1 MVGVAKEQAKAIVDL
16 ANTLD
21 QIITPEDVLVG
32 ITTDGV
38 PIARGLEHVIFKY
51 IGKICRVEYIG
62 ASSKFNFVDTHKL
75 KLLKEMSGRRI
86 YVDWRT
92 VTGKLGEM
100 LKEKD
105 NESLYAVLSDPNNKA
120 DIRATTEDVAKFDFP
135 KDYEQTMK
143 IIGLWTEPHTVA
155 GLLKLKTFGGKIEYK
170 EISTEQSKSFYGAL
184 YSSMA
189 IILKAK

>member
-1 MVGVAKEQAKAIVDL
+1 MVTVTKEQAKAIVDL
-16 ANTLD
+16 ANELE

-38 PIARGLEHVIFKY
+38 PVARGIEYIFKCK
-51 IGKICRVEYIG
+51 GKECRVEYIG
-62 ASSKFNFVDTHKL
+62 ASSKLNFVDIHKL
-75 KLLKEMSGRRI
+75 KWLEEIFDRRI

-105 NESLYAVLSDPNNKA
+105 GESLYAVLSDPNNKA
-120 DIRATTEDVAKFDFP
+120 DIRATTEDIAKFDFP
-135 KDYEQTMK
+135 DDYEQTMK

-155 GLLKLKTFGGKIEYK
+155 GLLKLKILNGKIEYK
-170 EISTEQSKSFYGAL
+170 CIDTEQSMEFYGSLSKSISVAL
-184 YSSMA
+184 
-189 IILKAK
+189 K